1 VCGSGKLPDGRH
13 SDLDLAA
20 RVSRLTPGQRA
31 CLELV
36 DDHATSKEIARQL
49 GISRPT
55 VDARLRQAIQI
66 LGVSSRR
73 EAAIIWRAAS
83 GAQPYQSFAY
93 QPSRVEPSGPV
104 ADSGAVHQPEGD
116 PLGDALLPESESS
129 DGRVLECH
137 AALAGEPLA
146 RLKAELERART
157 AGSPDALPVDPLVGS
172 GPEGGSRAAVPS
184 VADASGLAW
193 PADWPARPGRAPS
206 LRLWGGANDLTITQR
221 IAGILLV
228 AIIAMLAFG
237 LLLSGLS
244 ALAQL
249 RA

>member
-49 GISRPT
+49 GISRHT

-83 GAQPYQSFAY
+83 GAQPY
-93 QPSRVEPSGPV
+93 GPV